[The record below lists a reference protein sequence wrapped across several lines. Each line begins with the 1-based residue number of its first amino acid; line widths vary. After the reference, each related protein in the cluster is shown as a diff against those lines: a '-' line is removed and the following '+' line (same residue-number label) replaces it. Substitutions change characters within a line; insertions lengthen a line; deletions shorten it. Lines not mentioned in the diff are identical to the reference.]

1 MATTPMTNTIAHP
14 GRTGRVLAALL
25 GGAIAVTAAYYAT
38 QSLSGQDPVTAIPAA
53 STPATADPFQ
63 VMADLTPVVSA
74 QLASSAVGADPF
86 QVMADLTPVVSA
98 QTADRA
104 DD

>member
-1 MATTPMTNTIAHP
+1 MATTTTTATTARPA
-14 GRTGRVLAALL
+14 RTGRALVALL
-25 GGAIAVTAAYYAT
+25 GGVIAVTAAYHAT
-38 QSLSGQDPVTAIPAA
+38 QSLLGQDPVTAIPAA

-74 QLASSAVGADPF
+74 HLHRGAVAADPF